1 MENYEQIVVLIIVF
15 SASFITWKLVK
26 DFYKTKIHMIFAHLI
41 AIATASFMLLS
52 TMFLFMPKNYVKGQT
67 AEVELSFISIIIVI
81 AMVGIIYFFF
91 KYIPSKDK

>member
-41 AIATASFMLLS
+41 SIATASFMLLS
-52 TMFLFMPKNYVKGQT
+52 
-67 AEVELSFISIIIVI
+67 
-81 AMVGIIYFFF
+81 FF